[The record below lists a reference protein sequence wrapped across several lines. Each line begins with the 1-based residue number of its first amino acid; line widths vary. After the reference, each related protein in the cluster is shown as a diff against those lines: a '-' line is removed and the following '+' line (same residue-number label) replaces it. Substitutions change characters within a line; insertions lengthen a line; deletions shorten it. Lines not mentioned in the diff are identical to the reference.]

1 MVASSEGHDLTR
13 FALVPEEMLT
23 DVTTWPGEPRDK
35 LIRADMVYFEAPNGG
50 AVFSVGSITFCGS
63 LPHNN
68 MMPYLTLNYCIA
80 LQGVFPPR
88 T

>member
-1 MVASSEGHDLTR
+1 
-13 FALVPEEMLT
+13 VPEEVLT

-63 LPHNN
+63 LPHDNFAN
-68 MMPYLTLNYCIA
+68 DVSRIVDNVLRRFRDT
-80 LQGVFPPR
+80 
-88 T
+88 